1 MPFPLTRRRMSLLQG
16 LYFTVTGLW
25 PLLHMESF
33 LAVTGPKT
41 DLWLVRTVSLL
52 ITSIGTTLLVAA
64 KEKQPT
70 ASITV
75 LGIGSAAS
83 LAWVDAYYS
92 LTGVIWP
99 VYLLDAF
106 PEIAIIVGWLM
117 AHSFSR
123 RP

>member
-1 MPFPLTRRRMSLLQG
+1 MPFPLTPRRMSLLQG

-41 DLWLVRTVSLL
+41 DLWLVRTVALL
-52 ITSIGTTLLVAA
+52 ITCIGTTLLVAA
-64 KEKQPT
+64 REKQPA

-75 LGIGSAAS
+75 LGIASAAS

-99 VYLLDAF
+99 VYLLDTF
-106 PEIAIIVGWLM
+106 PE
-117 AHSFSR
+117 
-123 RP
+123 